1 MLHEYGHALTARRFG
16 IGTRSIT
23 LLPIGGLALLESMPR
38 DPRQEIL
45 VALAGPAVNLAIAAV
60 LYSCSP
66 PPAAPAR
73 SSALDPA
80 GSLLPTLFAA
90 NLMLALFNLLPAFP
104 MDGGRVLRAA
114 LAMRMDRVRATRLA
128 ARIGQV
134 LAVGLG
140 VLGADGQPVPAS

>member
-45 VALAGPAVNLAIAAV
+45 VALAGPAVNVVIAAA
-60 LYSCSP
+60 LYLRAAGSP
-66 PPAAPAR
+66 AGPAR
-73 SSALDPA
+73 SSASTSA
-80 GSLLPTLFAA
+80 AAACCTTLLAA

-114 LAMRMDRVRATRLA
+114 ARASAWTGCA
-128 ARIGQV
+128 PPA
-134 LAVGLG
+134 
-140 VLGADGQPVPAS
+140 PPPASARCWRSGSGCSG